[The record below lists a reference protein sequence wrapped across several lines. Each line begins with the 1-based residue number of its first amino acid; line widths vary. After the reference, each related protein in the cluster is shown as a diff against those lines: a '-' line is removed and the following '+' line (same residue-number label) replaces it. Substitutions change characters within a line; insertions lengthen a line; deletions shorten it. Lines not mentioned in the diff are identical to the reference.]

1 MRTWMLPLI
10 VVGLVLPGSLGMLI
24 AGPGLGLAIGEL
36 CAAVVVVA
44 AAMQR
49 FDGPIEVARS
59 ADGRS
64 HVLVATASAIDEPQL
79 LEEVLA
85 ACGDRDAD
93 LLILV
98 PARAGTL
105 SHWTSDL
112 GPGRQQAQVAL
123 VHSIAALAAAGLDAR
138 GKVGDADLLQAIE
151 DALRS
156 FPADRVVLVTEDRAR
171 VRGQSRAAAEL
182 RRRLDVP
189 LTQLAGSR

>member
-79 LEEVLA
+79 VEEVLA

>member
-59 ADGRS
+59 ADDRS
-64 HVLVATASAIDEPQL
+64 HVLVATASAIDEPHL
-79 LEEVLA
+79 VEEVLA

-112 GPGRQQAQVAL
+112 GPGRLRAQVAL

>member
-36 CAAVVVVA
+36 CAVVVVVA

>member
-49 FDGPIEVARS
+49 FDGPLEVARS
-59 ADGRS
+59 ADDRS

>member
-36 CAAVVVVA
+36 CAVVVVVA

-112 GPGRQQAQVAL
+112 GPGRQRAQVAL

>member
-1 MRTWMLPLI
+1 MRSWMLPLI

-49 FDGPIEVARS
+49 PDEPIEVARS

-79 LEEVLA
+79 VEEVLA

-123 VHSIAALAAAGLDAR
+123 VHSIASLAAAGLDAR

>member
-1 MRTWMLPLI
+1 MLPLI

-59 ADGRS
+59 ADDRS

>member
-59 ADGRS
+59 ADDRS

>member
-36 CAAVVVVA
+36 CAVVVVVA

-79 LEEVLA
+79 VEEVLA